1 MGRLVFRVAAAVAVV
16 IAFFW
21 ILSVVVGLLIW
32 LLMAALFVGVACL
45 GVRMLRAQGGQD
57 R

>member
-1 MGRLVFRVAAAVAVV
+1 MGRLVFRIAAGTAVV

-21 ILSVVVGLLIW
+21 VLSVVVGLLVW
-32 LLMAALFVGVACL
+32 LLMVALVVGVVYL
-45 GVRMLRAQGGQD
+45 GVRMLRAQSGQD

>member
-1 MGRLVFRVAAAVAVV
+1 MGRLVFRVAAGIAVV

-21 ILSVVVGLLIW
+21 VLSVVVGLLVW
-32 LLMAALFVGVACL
+32 LLMVALVVGMVYL
-45 GVRMLRAQGGQD
+45 GVRMLRAQSGHD

>member
-1 MGRLVFRVAAAVAVV
+1 MGRLVFRIAAGIAVV

-21 ILSVVVGLLIW
+21 VLSVVVGLLVW
-32 LLMAALFVGVACL
+32 LLMVALVVGVVYL
-45 GVRMLRAQGGQD
+45 GVRMLRAQSGQD

>member
-1 MGRLVFRVAAAVAVV
+1 MGRLVFRIAAGIAVV

-21 ILSVVVGLLIW
+21 VLSVVVGLLVW
-32 LLMAALFVGVACL
+32 LLMAALVVGTVCL
-45 GVRMLRAQGGQD
+45 GVRMLRAQSGQD

>member
-1 MGRLVFRVAAAVAVV
+1 MFRVAAAVAVV

-21 ILSVVVGLLIW
+21 ILSVVVGLLVW
-32 LLMAALFVGVACL
+32 LLMVALLAGVVYL
-45 GVRMLRAQGGQD
+45 GVRMLRAQSGQD